1 MILAWPI
8 PRIGHDQAQYMAT
21 THVQV
26 NALGGAAGGHG
37 RTGIQGGAIELH
49 LEDDRGQAA
58 TDLIIHAQIGLEA
71 ATDTTQVI
79 DNGRVRRDT
88 LRTLEFRSVLKRYEM
103 SPQRDQAFDRVEVML
118 STLPL
123 PH

>member
-58 TDLIIHAQIGLEA
+58 TDLIIHAEIGLEA

-79 DNGRVRRDT
+79 DNRRVRRNAQAGCVGDT
-88 LRTLEFRSVLKRYEM
+88 IEREGGAIARQVLA
-103 SPQRDQAFDRVEVML
+103 QRFVQLHRPP
-118 STLPL
+118 TIGR
-123 PH
+123 